1 MFELLLL
8 IYLIPV
14 LFVLSLAIRFAI
26 WLVKS
31 TFRLALWLV
40 RTPFVLLGRMLFGV
54 NTDKREDRAF
64 TRDRDRYR

>member
-8 IYLIPV
+8 IYLTPV
-14 LFVLSLAIRFAI
+14 LFVLSLAIRFAM

-40 RTPFVLLGRMLFGV
+40 RTPFVLLGRALFGM
-54 NTDKREDRAF
+54 NTNKRENRGF
-64 TRDRDRYR
+64 TKERNRYR